1 MKYNKAENFIR
12 VTILTYND
20 IMMNMRIFLIIIIS
34 IFGSVATD
42 AQTNLL
48 NAKIPEE
55 IGLKSNAQLIS
66 DNDKPLEYGYVDDR
80 DVLMGK
86 TVWEIIDLSERINFP
101 LYFPIDTA
109 NIGSYRRSLYDVLTK
124 AIRNGEITEVYSDSY
139 FNTKK
144 SYKDIQAS
152 LTKIDTT
159 DQGREQVNQDPDAFK
174 ERIVTRNVTTGKGKD
189 KVTKSVTETVPATKT
204 ISPEYILRQDLTS
217 QDVTQ
222 YKIKGYW
229 YFDQRQS
236 ELKYRLLGICPVTP
250 DVYTMN
256 SDEKDYIELFW
267 VFFPAARDLLHE
279 AKAFNDKNS
288 AMPISFD
295 QILNARQFNAVIYQE
310 ENVYGDRSIVSYMK
324 DNAQNQLLEAE
335 RVKEKIR
342 DFEENMWNY

>member
-1 MKYNKAENFIR
+1 
-12 VTILTYND
+12 
-20 IMMNMRIFLIIIIS
+20 MMNTKNFLIVVIS
-34 IFGSVATD
+34 FFGSVASY
-42 AQTNLL
+42 AQPNLL

-55 IGLKSNAQLIS
+55 IGLKSDAQLIS
-66 DNDKPLEYGYVDDR
+66 DNDRPLEYGYVDDR

-109 NIGSYRRSLYDVLTK
+109 NIGSDRRSLYDVLTK
-124 AIRNGEITEVYSDSY
+124 AIKNGEITEVYSDSY

-144 SYKDIQAS
+144 SYKDIKAS
-152 LTKIDTT
+152 LTRIDTT
-159 DQGREQVNQDPDAFK
+159 DAGREQINAGQQ
-174 ERIVTRNVTTGKGKD
+174 
-189 KVTKSVTETVPATKT
+189 
-204 ISPEYILRQDLTS
+204 ISPEYIVKQDLTA

-229 YFDQRQS
+229 YFDKRQS
-236 ELKYRLLGICPVTP
+236 ELKYRLLGICPITP

-256 SDEKDYIELFW
+256 SEEKDYIELFW
-267 VFFPAARDLLHE
+267 VFFPGSRDVLHE

-295 QILNARQFNAVIYQE
+295 QILNSRRFNAVIYQE
-310 ENVYGDRSIVSYMK
+310 ENVYGDRAIVSYMK

-342 DFEENMWNY
+342 DFEEDMWNY

>member
-1 MKYNKAENFIR
+1 
-12 VTILTYND
+12 
-20 IMMNMRIFLIIIIS
+20 MMNVRNFSLVIIAIL
-34 IFGSVATD
+34 GSVASY

-48 NAKIPEE
+48 NAKIPQE
-55 IGLKSNAQLIS
+55 IGLKSVAQLNA

-86 TVWEIIDLSERINFP
+86 TVWEIIDLNERINFP

-109 NIGSYRRSLYDVLTK
+109 NISPDRRSLFDVLTK
-124 AIRNGEITEVYSDSY
+124 AIRNGEITEVYTDSY

-152 LTKIDTT
+152 LTRIDTT
-159 DQGREQVNQDPDAFK
+159 DVGREQINA
-174 ERIVTRNVTTGKGKD
+174 GK
-189 KVTKSVTETVPATKT
+189 KV
-204 ISPEYILRQDLTS
+204 SPEYIVKQDLTA
-217 QDVTQ
+217 QDVSQ

-229 YFDQRQS
+229 YFDKRQS

-267 VFFPAARDLLHE
+267 VFFPASRDVLHE
-279 AKAFNDKNS
+279 YKAFNDKNT

-295 QILNARQFNAVIYQE
+295 QILNSRRFNAVIYQE
-310 ENVYGDRSIVSYMK
+310 DNVYGDRAITSYMK
-324 DNAQNQLLEAE
+324 DNAQNQLIESE
-335 RVKEKIR
+335 RIKDKIR
-342 DFEENMWNY
+342 NFEEDMWNY

>member
-1 MKYNKAENFIR
+1 
-12 VTILTYND
+12 
-20 IMMNMRIFLIIIIS
+20 MMNMRNFSLIVVS
-34 IFGSVATD
+34 ILGSVASY
-42 AQTNLL
+42 AQTSPL
-48 NAKIPEE
+48 NAKIPQE
-55 IGLKSNAQLIS
+55 IGVKTLAQLKA

-101 LYFPIDTA
+101 LYFPVDTA
-109 NIGSYRRSLYDVLTK
+109 NIGSDRRSLYDVLTR
-124 AIRNGEITEVYSDSY
+124 AIRSGEITEVYSDSY

-152 LTKIDTT
+152 LTRIDTT
-159 DQGREQVNQDPDAFK
+159 DAGREQINAGQ
-174 ERIVTRNVTTGKGKD
+174 
-189 KVTKSVTETVPATKT
+189 KV
-204 ISPEYILRQDLTS
+204 SPEYIVKQDIS
-217 QDVTQ
+217 AQDVTQ

-229 YFDQRQS
+229 YFDKRQS
-236 ELKYRLLGICPVTP
+236 ELKYRLLGICPITP

-267 VFFPAARDLLHE
+267 VFFPAARDVLHV
-279 AKAFNDKNS
+279 AKSFNDKNS

-295 QILNARQFNAVIYQE
+295 HILNSRRFNAVIYQE
-310 ENVYGDRSIVSYMK
+310 ENVYGDRAIASYMK

-342 DFEENMWNY
+342 DFEEDMWNY

>member
-1 MKYNKAENFIR
+1 
-12 VTILTYND
+12 
-20 IMMNMRIFLIIIIS
+20 MMNMRNFSLVIIS
-34 IFGSVATD
+34 IFGSVASY
-42 AQTNLL
+42 AQPNLL

-55 IGLKSNAQLIS
+55 IGIKSAAQLIS

-109 NIGSYRRSLYDVLTK
+109 NIGPDRRSLYDVLTR
-124 AIRNGEITEVYSDSY
+124 AIRSGEISEVYSDSY

-152 LTKIDTT
+152 LTRIDTT
-159 DQGREQVNQDPDAFK
+159 DAGREQINAGQQV
-174 ERIVTRNVTTGKGKD
+174 
-189 KVTKSVTETVPATKT
+189 
-204 ISPEYILRQDLTS
+204 SPEYIVKQDISS

-229 YFDQRQS
+229 YFDKRQS
-236 ELKYRLLGICPVTP
+236 ELKYRLLGICPITP

-267 VFFPAARDLLHE
+267 VFFPASRDVLHE
-279 AKAFNDKNS
+279 AKSFNDKNS

-295 QILNARQFNAVIYQE
+295 HILNSRRFNAVIYQE
-310 ENVYGDRSIVSYMK
+310 ENVYGDRAITSYMK

-342 DFEENMWNY
+342 DFEEDMWNY